1 MRHSLGQHFPFL
13 AGFFLVVNLFV
24 VPPVD
29 ASPRLTDLLGIALGL
44 RVLYRLATGRQ
55 PVLPLAFAFFA
66 LAFPLAWIVPAFFM
80 EDPATIVQSGRWLL
94 AIPWALTLL
103 EILRR
108 EDHTIG
114 LAWGL
119 VIGCG
124 VNVGVIMLQA
134 VGLEGY
140 LRWVGLSSDSAIYY
154 YTTGL
159 ALRLPGLH
167 GHHGASSAVMSLI
180 IPAVMYLYLKG
191 RAGALW
197 VLVSLGA
204 LMIGLHLA
212 STRSPLVITAA
223 TLLFAMLTARRLDRI
238 LAALGVVLVLVVPV
252 LVMVGPPGGWS
263 RWTDQQ
269 AISTN
274 AQERFDSNLGS
285 AYLTVTVP
293 WGHGVKNGAMQLAD
307 RTTQSATH
315 NAFLQAGLVYGLPFA
330 LLVILGVGRAVS
342 RARHGPAHP
351 GLLPALLA
359 FHFGGLAMFEEHLN
373 NPTFIILVAWF
384 VTALIWAPRPAAEG
398 PPPAGALPAGQTD

>member
-1 MRHSLGQHFPFL
+1 MRHPLRHHLPFL

-44 RVLYRLATGRQ
+44 RILFRLATGRQ
-55 PVLPLAFAFFA
+55 PVLPLGFALGA
-66 LAFPLAWIVPAFFM
+66 LAFPVGWMVPAYFLG
-80 EDPATIVQSGRWLL
+80 DPATIVQSGRWFL

-103 EILRR
+103 EILGR
-108 EDHTIG
+108 EDDTIQ

-119 VIGCG
+119 VLGCG
-124 VNVGVIMLQA
+124 VNVAVIMMQA

-140 LRWVGLSSDSAIYY
+140 LRWAGLSSDSAIYY

-159 ALRLPGLH
+159 ALRLPGMH

-191 RAGALW
+191 RAGVLW

-204 LMIGLHLA
+204 LMAGLHLA

-223 TLLFAMLTARRLDRI
+223 TLVFAMLIARRLDRI
-238 LAALGVVLVLVVPV
+238 LAAVGVVLVLVVPV
-252 LVMVGPPGGWS
+252 LVIVGPPGGWS

-269 AISTN
+269 AVSTN

-285 AYLTVTVP
+285 AYLTMTVP
-293 WGHGVKNGAMQLAD
+293 WGHGVKNGALELAD

-330 LLVILGVGRAVS
+330 LLVVLGVVRAVS

-384 VTALIWAPRPAAEG
+384 VTTLIWAPRPGAEG
-398 PPPAGALPAGQTD
+398 PPRAGARPAGQAD